1 VTGLH
6 VLAVDDE
13 EPALEEL
20 RHLLLEHST
29 VATVTAASDVSVAL
43 HALEHDCFDAVFLD
57 IHLPG
62 LDGLDLARLL
72 RRFAEPPCVVFVTAF
87 DRHAVEAFEVDAV
100 DYLLKPVGSER
111 LGAAL
116 ARVIAS
122 RRTQIGPV
130 AGSEST
136 AAAAARTD
144 SAPARTDSAPG
155 SRAVGGGAATVAT
168 VMEAGGADDLA
179 GAADDVGIS
188 AGGAGLPGESITIP
202 VEKGG
207 RTRLVERADISVVE
221 SEGDYVRLH
230 IGNTSYLVRIPIS
243 KLEQEWASAGFIRVH
258 RSFLVNVHHLDEL
271 RTEGSGV
278 LVALVAGRE
287 LPVSRRGQRTVREFL
302 ANAARLGGVAPDPRR
317 HQVPPLSSDGP
328 SVGPK
333 K

>member
-1 VTGLH
+1 MGAGSAGVVTGLH

-29 VATVTAASDVSVAL
+29 VETVTVASDVSVAL

-72 RRFAEPPCVVFVTAF
+72 RRFAEPPRVVFVTAF

-116 ARVIAS
+116 ARVITSLGTPVGRPPMADSAS
-122 RRTQIGPV
+122 
-130 AGSEST
+130 AGAQPPATE
-136 AAAAARTD
+136 AAEAAAARGRPNGAMTGV
-144 SAPARTDSAPG
+144 SADAGAPG
-155 SRAVGGGAATVAT
+155 EDAGANVGGG
-168 VMEAGGADDLA
+168 G
-179 GAADDVGIS
+179 S
-188 AGGAGLPGESITIP
+188 PPGDSVTIP
-202 VEKGG
+202 VERGG
-207 RTRLVERADISVVE
+207 RTRLVERSDISVVE

-230 IGNTSYLVRIPIS
+230 IGDTSYLVRIPIS
-243 KLEQEWASAGFIRVH
+243 KLEQEWAAAGFIRVH
-258 RSFLVNVHHLDEL
+258 RSFLVNVRHLDEL
-271 RTEGSGV
+271 RTEASGV
-278 LVALVAGRE
+278 LVARVSGRE

-302 ANAARLGGVAPDPRR
+302 ATAARLGGVAPGPRPP
-317 HQVPPLSSDGP
+317 HVPPIVTDAP
-328 SVGPK
+328 SVPPAR
-333 K
+333 